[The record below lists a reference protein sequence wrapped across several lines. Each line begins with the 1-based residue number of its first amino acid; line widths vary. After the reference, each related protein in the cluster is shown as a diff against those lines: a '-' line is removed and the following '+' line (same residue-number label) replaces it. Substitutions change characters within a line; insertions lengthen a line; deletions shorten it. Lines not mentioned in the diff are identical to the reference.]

1 MIFEISRDPKP
12 SVLKKLDFASDEA
25 KVFGSRNMN
34 SRTFTCLTCICACIA
49 TSAVTALIFY
59 LSYPRVS
66 SKNTVLITDPEVK
79 ALVRFNLIYGTSF
92 SDHSDYSIDRALN
105 ETRSVTL
112 DLDCPVR
119 VLQLRPEVYISTR
132 GSRYSQRSVI
142 PECLYL
148 GYQDRG
154 YCFTNLNIT
163 GTVLHYTIAWWK
175 EKFTLYVLTT

>member
-1 MIFEISRDPKP
+1 
-12 SVLKKLDFASDEA
+12 
-25 KVFGSRNMN
+25 MN
-34 SRTFTCLTCICACIA
+34 SRLFTCITCLCACLA
-49 TSAVTALIFY
+49 ASGATALSFY
-59 LSYPRVS
+59 LFYPRVS

-79 ALVRFNLIYGTSF
+79 ALIGFNLIYGTSF
-92 SDHSDYSIDRALN
+92 SDHSGYSIDRALN
-105 ETRSVTL
+105 ETKSVIL
-112 DLDCPVR
+112 DLDNPVR
-119 VLQLRPEVYISTR
+119 VLQLRPEVYISTS
-132 GSRYSQRSVI
+132 GSRFGQRTAI